1 MRLPALHALF
11 FPMKQKS
18 QKKMRLDVLVV
29 ERGLAESR
37 QKAQA
42 MILAGQVLVDGQKA
56 AKAGAAVAADAP
68 IEVTGAA
75 MPYVSRGGLKLE
87 GALED
92 FGVNPAGLVCLDV
105 GSSAGGFTDC
115 LLQRGAARV
124 YCVDV
129 SAGQLAWKLRQDAR
143 VRIVE
148 KNARFLRPADL
159 PEAAQ
164 FVTVDLSFISTAK
177 VLPALVPL
185 AQPGAQWL
193 ILVKPQFE
201 LERRDVGSGG
211 IVRDAA
217 LHRKAIERVERAAVA
232 LGLQVHHAEPSRVP
246 GAEGNQEFFLLA
258 TSPK

>member
-1 MRLPALHALF
+1 ME
-11 FPMKQKS
+11 QKA
-18 QKKMRLDVLVV
+18 QKKTRLDVALV

-42 MILAGQVLVDGQKA
+42 MVLAGQVLINGQKA
-56 AKAGAAVAADAP
+56 AKAGAPVPAGAR
-68 IEVTGAA
+68 IEVTGAG
-75 MPYVSRGGLKLE
+75 MRYVSRGGMKLE
-87 GALED
+87 GAFED
-92 FGVNPAGLVCLDV
+92 FGVNPEGMVCLDV
-105 GSSAGGFTDC
+105 GSSTGGFADC

-129 SAGQLAWKLRQDAR
+129 SADQIAWKLRQDAR
-143 VRIVE
+143 VRVVE
-148 KNARFLRPADL
+148 KNARFLQPADL
-159 PEAAQ
+159 PEAVALI
-164 FVTVDLSFISTAK
+164 TVDLSFIATAK

-217 LHRKAIERVERAAVA
+217 LHRKAIERVEQTAISLRLHVRGAK
-232 LGLQVHHAEPSRVP
+232 PSRVP
-246 GAEGNQEFFLLA
+246 GAEGNQEFFLFA
-258 TSPK
+258 TSSK